1 MFTALIIIIV
11 DHKPENLWFLTLQ
24 FLNVVENAYLL
35 NWIYLHNSNALLIT
49 WIGLPIYIFYFILY
63 SKPINRIYLEVW
75 YGSKAVSKLKFI
87 KISFVE
93 KNKLKSWKS
102 SKKTQSERSVN
113 ITPLRPLD
121 ISHTHFGPFW
131 PMGERFRERP
141 LPLSTDLQ
149 HKYEGVVQSERPCGS
164 PRSAQATN
172 WCFMSSSEA
181 SLQNRFNTLTR

>member
-24 FLNVVENAYLL
+24 FLNVVENTYLF
-35 NWIYLHNSNALLIT
+35 WIYLQNSNALLIT

-87 KISFVE
+87 QISFVE

-102 SKKTQSERSVN
+102 SKKTQSESSVN

-121 ISHTHFGPFW
+121 LSHTHFGPFW
-131 PMGERFRERP
+131 PMG
-141 LPLSTDLQ
+141 
-149 HKYEGVVQSERPCGS
+149 
-164 PRSAQATN
+164 
-172 WCFMSSSEA
+172 
-181 SLQNRFNTLTR
+181 